1 MSKQIGEALIARG
14 LLSRSQLD
22 HALRLQLI
30 FGGHLGT
37 CLVELDYVSEP
48 ALARTLSEVLNMKCA
63 RAELLD
69 DIPEEIL
76 KMIPRD
82 EVRRRR
88 AVPFGYKSNTLHV
101 AVTKPSMVAGLSV
114 ATGCKIVPYL
124 APEIYILRAME
135 RYYGIPRR
143 RRYLSV
149 DYASVAARTARATLG
164 SSFENGR
171 SNPTRETRS
180 VKRPANDGVLRLGE
194 YSRKMSEVKDHG
206 ELGEVILDYLSER
219 VQRCIIFGVE
229 QDSAGIANWRGVRFP
244 KEKIENLA
252 IPLDPDSIFALALD
266 DTCFHGTLPRD
277 FDCSKFYG
285 KLGIGVPRE
294 VLVLPLYGENQLD
307 AVLYGDGGKNGE
319 VAGPTETY
327 RLLLDEINVVL
338 RMLSL
343 RQQLCP
349 A

>member
-14 LLSRSQLD
+14 LLSQSQLN

-48 ALARTLSEVLNMKCA
+48 ALARTLSEVLDMKCA

-88 AVPFGYKSNTLHV
+88 VVPFGTQRNALHV
-101 AVTKPSMVAGLSV
+101 AVTKPSMVTGLSV
-114 ATGCKIVPYL
+114 ATGRRIVPYL

-143 RRYLSV
+143 KRYLSV
-149 DYASVAARTARATLG
+149 DYASLAARTARAAIGL
-164 SSFENGR
+164 SFGKPD
-171 SNPTRETRS
+171 PTRATPP
-180 VKRPANDGVLRLGE
+180 VTRPADDGVLRLGE

-206 ELGEVILDYLSER
+206 ELGEVILDYMAER
-219 VQRCIIFGVE
+219 MQRCILFGVE

-252 IPLDPDSIFALALD
+252 LPLDPDSIFALALD
-266 DTCFHGTLPRD
+266 DACFHGTLPRD

-285 KLGIGVPRE
+285 QLGIGVPRE
-294 VLVLPLYGENQLD
+294 VLVLPIYGENRLD

-319 VAGPTETY
+319 VSGPTETY
-327 RLLLDEINVVL
+327 RLLLDEINVAL